1 MNMDKLIEAVKWT
14 YGFSTKEAKEY
25 IKSASDTTLN
35 EILCGYYQQTH
46 LAFCED

>member
-1 MNMDKLIEAVKWT
+1 MDELIKAVKWT

-25 IKSASDTTLN
+25 IKSASETALN

-46 LAFCED
+46 LVFLED